1 MQNIKKVSCISA
13 YNNLLGLETLH
24 PLVNVIDFSKCNSVC
39 HERYQF
45 DFYVVF
51 LKEVK
56 CGDMTYGRHTY
67 DYQEGTIV
75 CIAPGQVVGVVND
88 GTKYQPKGWG
98 LCFHPDLIHG
108 TSLGHHMSE
117 YSFFSYNS
125 NEALHISDKERGVFI
140 DCLTNIQHELN
151 HSVDR
156 LSKRLISKNIE
167 LLLDYCLRFYERQF
181 VTREKANHDIL
192 SKFEHLLNNYFTNNN
207 AEQNGLP
214 SVKHCAKQLCL
225 SPNYFGDLIKK
236 ETGHTAQEYI
246 QQYIIEQGKKRIL
259 DPQKNIGQVAYELG
273 FQYPQHFT
281 RMFKRATGITPNEY
295 RSQTTFKR
303 NNSHLG

>member
-1 MQNIKKVSCISA
+1 MEDIKRISSISA
-13 YNNLLGLETLH
+13 YNNLLGVETQH
-24 PLVNVIDFSKCNSVC
+24 PLVSVIDFSRCAQMY
-39 HERYQF
+39 HERHIF

-75 CIAPGQVVGVVND
+75 CIAPGQVIGIVNN
-88 GTKYQPKGWG
+88 GEKFQPKGWA

-108 TSLGHHMSE
+108 TSLGKHISE
-117 YSFFSYNS
+117 YSYFSYEAH
-125 NEALHISDKERGVFI
+125 EALHISEKEREVFV
-140 DCLTNIQHELN
+140 DCLTNIQHELD
-151 HSVDR
+151 HSIDR
-156 LSKRLISKNIE
+156 LSKRLIAKNIE

-181 VTREKANHDIL
+181 VTREKVNHDIL
-192 SKFEHLLNNYFTNNN
+192 SKFERLLDKYFANNN
-207 AEQNGLP
+207 AERNGLP
-214 SVKHCAKQLCL
+214 SVKYCASELCL

-236 ETGHTAQEYI
+236 ETGQTAQEYI
-246 QQYIIEQGKKRIL
+246 QRHIIELSKERIL

-281 RMFKRATGITPNEY
+281 RMFKRATGMTPNEY
-295 RSQTTFKR
+295 RSQT
-303 NNSHLG
+303 NN